1 MGYESKIYVVSKSGI
16 SFGEEKQY
24 AEVIA
29 VFYASKY
36 IELADVFKKVTD
48 CYIYADD
55 GNSMILWD
63 CYGDE
68 LKEAPIGDVIRFLE
82 SELERGETYSRI
94 KPLLALLKA
103 FDGSAWGKKLVC
115 LHYGY

>member
-1 MGYESKIYVVSKSGI
+1 MGYESRIYVVSKSGL
-16 SFGEEKQY
+16 GLEYGKTY
-24 AEVIA
+24 ASVIA
-29 VFYASKY
+29 VFNASKY
-36 IELADVFKKVTD
+36 AGLPDVFQKKTD